1 MQQSFEYLHHKQLNG
16 WSETELERV
25 YNGQFWEKRI
35 EGAREG
41 MIYKYRIYK
50 HNGTV
55 TDHCDPYGY
64 GMELRPKWASIIRNM
79 KSYTFNDKKWM
90 DSRTDCK
97 NKPLN
102 IYEMH
107 MGSFRTK
114 EDGSWYT
121 YRELA
126 DIVIPYLKEY
136 NYNYLEIMP
145 ISEHPCDE
153 SWGYQNTGF
162 YAPTS
167 RYGTS
172 DDLKYFIDKCHQ
184 NNIGVL
190 LDFVPVHFAI
200 DDYALAKFDGDSLY
214 EYPNDSVGV
223 SEWGSCNFIH
233 SRGEVKSFLQSC
245 ANYWI
250 SEYHFDGLRMDAISR
265 IIYWQGDERRGV
277 NAQAVDFIKGMNK
290 WLKTEYPS
298 IILTAEDST
307 DFEKV
312 TYPVSEGGLGFDYK
326 WDMGWMNDTLS
337 YFKMSPEYRRENYHK
352 LTFSMMYYYNENYL
366 LPLSHDEVVHGKA
379 TIIQKMYGEYED
391 KFAQVKVLYMYM
403 FTHPGKKLNFMGNE
417 IAQFREWDEKR
428 EQDWDILKYP
438 MHDAFHN
445 YMKELNQIYTSIEA
459 LSKDDYN
466 EKGFKW
472 IDCHQED
479 KCLYAYARES
489 GNRKIAVIFNFSN
502 ELQKDYKVEIEGKK
516 AIVLLNTEAQC
527 YGGKDN
533 RNITELC
540 ADEDGNIIIDMMPYS
555 AIMFDIVF

>member
-1 MQQSFEYLHHKQLNG
+1 M
-16 WSETELERV
+16 
-25 YNGQFWEKRI
+25 
-35 EGAREG
+35 
-41 MIYKYRIYK
+41 
-50 HNGTV
+50 
-55 TDHCDPYGY
+55 
-64 GMELRPKWASIIRNM
+64 
-79 KSYTFNDKKWM
+79 
-90 DSRTDCK
+90 
-97 NKPLN
+97 
-102 IYEMH
+102 
-107 MGSFRTK
+107 
-114 EDGSWYT
+114 
-121 YRELA
+121 
-126 DIVIPYLKEY
+126 
-136 NYNYLEIMP
+136 
-145 ISEHPCDE
+145 
-153 SWGYQNTGF
+153 
-162 YAPTS
+162 
-167 RYGTS
+167 
-172 DDLKYFIDKCHQ
+172 KYFIDKCHQ

-337 YFKMSPEYRRENYHK
+337 YIKMSPEYRRENYHK